1 MAERKISVILS
12 AQKNFMKGLMKRLT
26 RENIGDQSGIDD
38 LKKYIFL
45 KKLKSDTELQILRV
59 SLFLNSLPKNYKLL
73 TNANE
78 NKNTEDNSGNII
90 KILRMN
96 LEYKDKKEILKLKN
110 FFISVGLHKLFEFPN
125 YSEQLIEKLIIY
137 CCINSKTKMF
147 KRNSIIYNA
156 NDIFDKF
163 YILIRGKVGIYKTIE
178 KTIKISGFSYFQYI
192 YDLYLKKEEY
202 LLKLILEKNNKLFPI
217 NENMMENL
225 NINLAKYIINNL
237 QKDQEYLNAFKSQ
250 KEILKM
256 CYINPDDFSNINDD
270 PNENK
275 EKNSIYE
282 LLSKTKDKNNIYI
295 YEYLQIE
302 TYIEKQI
309 IETFNNNDII
319 MNYKIANN
327 NINYIYN
334 NTPPRKYALKA
345 LSDTYLCFFDLEEYI
360 FFFIEIYKNYMRE
373 QASFLINNFIFQR
386 IAKHFYLHY
395 FNYFE
400 FEEVKANE
408 YLFKENNPVEYI
420 YLLKKGIVELAI
432 NKNIFKIRDLI
443 NQLSSNLEY
452 SNNTTNK
459 SGKDIVNKIKE
470 VELEKV
476 IIDTDSNKRLNENK
490 KEKIVILE
498 QNEIIGIE
506 CLYLDINYFYD
517 AKVGNKDA
525 RFYKI
530 RKDKLLKILDMEQ
543 TMGINLDYQKEAQRK
558 INFFLL
564 RLINLSK
571 VKINNIRLK
580 KFHNIINV
588 YNKMNIGRNYRK
600 VKLYGTYKKT
610 RLRLKALDD
619 PIDSRNKKKNSD
631 SSFINSINIFELT
644 NAENNKSDTNNK
656 NKKLNIKNMKNA
668 LINKRS
674 NTESNLNMYDENEL
688 LKNNRNFPKIN
699 INNQAFLSL
708 KKEENFA
715 NKLFKKLSNDNLFF
729 TKINKD
735 NEFKN
740 FKLIDK
746 IQTLKSNS
754 SYNGDIYDNWRTFHL
769 NINIDSESHRK
780 KLNKI
785 NWYKNIDKFPY
796 NSDERKENIK
806 NRIFYGIQ
814 VDSKKVT
821 FVDDKIFL
829 KNNNFQVPH
838 K

>member
-1 MAERKISVILS
+1 MAERKISVLLS
-12 AQKNFMKGLMKRLT
+12 AQKNFMKGLIKRLT

-38 LKKYIFL
+38 LKKYIFI
-45 KKLKSDTELQILRV
+45 KKLKSDTELQILKV
-59 SLFLNSLPKNYKLL
+59 SLFLNSLPLNYKLL

-302 TYIEKQI
+302 TYIEKKI

-319 MNYKIANN
+319 KNYKIANN

-459 SGKDIVNKIKE
+459 SSKDIVNKIKE
-470 VELEKV
+470 VESEKV

-688 LKNNRNFPKIN
+688 LKNNRNVPKIN
-699 INNQAFLSL
+699 INNQIFLSL

-796 NSDERKENIK
+796 NSDESKENIK

-829 KNNNFQVPH
+829 KNNNFQVPD